1 MQKQTHIPRCG
12 ILSFFKHVWPCAF
25 WKSMNSS
32 MLSTFFTY
40 MRFAIRCCKL
50 RTKTSKLCA
59 KKRIP
64 SVCHQAAK
72 RNRSCHMAL
81 WSFLYSCSWS
91 LCWIVRPGPRQTTTE
106 WPCSLSLGPIRP
118 VFFCKM
124 FMNMFSLCLP
134 KLTFK
139 MNQQMPKNEARNF
152 TQNPHIPR
160 HDINSNSNKMWLK
173 PLPY

>member
-1 MQKQTHIPRCG
+1 MYGPALSGNRWIPQCSRHFLHICVSRSVVASSEQRHRNFAQKNASRVCVTKLQKG
-12 ILSFFKHVWPCAF
+12 IG
-25 WKSMNSS
+25 
-32 MLSTFFTY
+32 
-40 MRFAIRCCKL
+40 
-50 RTKTSKLCA
+50 
-59 KKRIP
+59 
-64 SVCHQAAK
+64 
-72 RNRSCHMAL
+72 HMAL

-160 HDINSNSNKMWLK
+160 HDINSNKMWLK